1 MVDIRI
7 YRALLALVAF
17 AVIVFAFSLQSQPR
31 AVTTAPPSGQFFSGA
46 YSTMKDT
53 LASAYQ
59 DRAPGSEADRNLATF
74 VEQQLSGHGSAAIH
88 GFTVQTENYTAKTAN
103 GTQGLQNVVAT
114 SPGLGGGTIVVVS
127 HRDATGSP
135 ATADLSGTAV
145 LLGLASALSGETLN
159 RSVMLVSTSGQIG
172 AAGTTQLAGSLA
184 GGAQHVDAVIVLGD
198 LAGASARNP
207 VVVPWSDTDKLAPPL
222 LRNTLASFVTAET
235 RIPVDTGG
243 VGGQLTR
250 LAFPFAVT
258 EQAPFAAS
266 GIPAVLLSTDGDL
279 PGLPS
284 NRLAPRSQIGNLGTA
299 VLQTVNALD
308 TGPAV
313 AAPTAYLMLSGK
325 IVPLWAIRLLVLALI
340 LPVVATT
347 LDALARTR
355 RRGHMTLRW
364 VGWVLVGAVPFLI
377 GLGVLLLSRAAG
389 WLSATPPG
397 AVLGGSAGGR
407 GIALSGADTAV
418 LGLVVFLVVV
428 TFVFARPLCLRALL
442 HLSEADRRPESPAA
456 DAAAVALSV
465 VMCLLALVMWAINP
479 FAALLLVP
487 ALHLWLW
494 LAQPSVRA
502 HRLTVAMLLLVAIV
516 PPILVA
522 VYYLIAY
529 DLSPINLLWSVVLMT
544 GGSMP
549 ITTAIVWSVALGCLT
564 SAVVISVRAV
574 RAAVAIAESPVT
586 MRGPSSYAGPG
597 SLGGTESALRR

>member
-7 YRALLALVAF
+7 YRGLLALVAF
-17 AVIVFAFSLQSQPR
+17 AVIVFAFSLQSQPQ
-31 AVTTAPPSGQFFSGA
+31 AVTSSPSAGQFFSGA
-46 YSTMKDT
+46 YTTMTT
-53 LASAYQ
+53 LAKQYP
-59 DRAPGSEADRNLATF
+59 DRTPGSETDRNLASY
-74 VEQQLSGHGSAAIH
+74 VARQLSGQGSSGIH
-88 GFTVQTENYTAKTAN
+88 GFSVQTEDYTAQTAE
-103 GTQGLQNVVAT
+103 GPQSLENVVAS
-114 SPGLGGGTIVVVS
+114 SPGLGVGTIVVVS

-135 ATADLSGTAV
+135 AKSDLSGTAV

-172 AAGTTQLAGSLA
+172 SAGATQLADSLA

-198 LAGASARNP
+198 LAGAAAHDP
-207 VVVPWSDTDKLAPPL
+207 VVVPWSNTDRLAPPL
-222 LRNTLASFVTAET
+222 LRNTLASFVMTQS
-235 RIPVDTGG
+235 RIHVDTGG
-243 VGGQLTR
+243 AAGQLAR
-250 LAFPFAVT
+250 LAFPFALT
-258 EQAPFAAS
+258 EQAPFAAN
-266 GIPAVLLSTDGDL
+266 GIPAVLLSTEGDL
-279 PGLPS
+279 PDMPDDKLG
-284 NRLAPRSQIGNLGTA
+284 PRSRIGNLGTA

-325 IVPLWAIRLLVLALI
+325 IVPLWAIRLLVIALI

-364 VGWVLVGAVPFLI
+364 VGWVLVGAVPFLV
-377 GLGVLLLSRAAG
+377 GLGVLLLARAAG

-407 GIALSGADTAV
+407 GVALSSGDAAV
-418 LGLVVFLVVV
+418 LGLVAFLILVTLVFV
-428 TFVFARPLCLRALL
+428 RPLCLRALL
-442 HLSEADRRPESPAA
+442 RLSDADRRPESPAA
-456 DAAAVALSV
+456 DAAAVALSI
-465 VMCLLALVMWAINP
+465 VMCLLTLVMWAINP

-494 LAQPSVRA
+494 LAQPSVRT
-502 HRLTVAMLLLVAIV
+502 HRLTVALLLLIAIL
-516 PPILVA
+516 PPIMIA
-522 VYYLIAY
+522 IYYLDVY
-529 DLSPINLLWSVVLMT
+529 GLSPINLLWSIVLMT
-544 GGSMP
+544 GATMP
-549 ITTAIVWSVALGCLT
+549 ITTAVVWSIALGCLA

-574 RAAVAIAESPVT
+574 RTAEAIAQAPVT